1 MTTLHATNT
10 HLYRGARIE
19 CPGPFPAE
27 PGPVRI
33 VFRDGAEVD
42 AELHPGE
49 QDGEL
54 VLAVPAHR
62 TEAGQAIAAKR
73 WRLARIESD
82 AAGQTAVL
90 GTQVR

>member
-10 HLYRGARIE
+10 HLYRGARLE
-19 CPGPFPAE
+19 CAGPFPAE
-27 PGPVRI
+27 PGAVRI

-42 AELHPGE
+42 AALHPGE

-62 TEAGQAIAAKR
+62 TEAGQAIVAKH
-73 WRLARIESD
+73 WRIARIETD
-82 AAGQTAVL
+82 AAGETAVV
-90 GTQVR
+90 GTQIR